1 MTPDG
6 CNRCIVHGFR
16 KAKFDITEGQ
26 DGNIEFLKNVKGQSR
41 YGRLGLPLLGNITST
56 AVTAGAS
63 DFSDIGVIETDNEGQ
78 AVFAITAN
86 DDDTV
91 LESIEAVRLRFTPF
105 YTQFTEE
112 LESVGEY
119 IRDMAY
125 VHITDNDGDP

>member
-1 MTPDG
+1 M
-6 CNRCIVHGFR
+6 
-16 KAKFDITEGQ
+16 
-26 DGNIEFLKNVKGQSR
+26 KGQSR

-56 AVTAGAS
+56 AVTAGKTLCRSSVFSVTSCVGAS

-91 LESIEAVRLRFTPF
+91 LESTESVRLRFTAF

-125 VHITDNDGDP
+125 VHIIDNDGES

>member
-1 MTPDG
+1 M
-6 CNRCIVHGFR
+6 
-16 KAKFDITEGQ
+16 
-26 DGNIEFLKNVKGQSR
+26 
-41 YGRLGLPLLGNITST
+41 
-56 AVTAGAS
+56 
-63 DFSDIGVIETDNEGQ
+63 IETDNEGQ

-91 LESIEAVRLRFTPF
+91 LESIEAVRLRFTAF

-125 VHITDNDGDP
+125 VHITDNDGESEILNLYGLKLISI